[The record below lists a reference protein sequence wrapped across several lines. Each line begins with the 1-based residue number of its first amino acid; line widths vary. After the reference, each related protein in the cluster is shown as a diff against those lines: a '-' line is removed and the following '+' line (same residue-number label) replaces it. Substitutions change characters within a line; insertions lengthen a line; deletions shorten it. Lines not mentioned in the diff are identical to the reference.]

1 MAIKTAHFLAEM
13 LFRRTL
19 AIKTAHF
26 LAETL
31 FGHTLAIK
39 TAHFLAET
47 LFRRTLAIKGVCFLA
62 VCGKLP
68 MRLAAAPAFPLA
80 NFQTDDES
88 RVCFVVCSRLVLSEC
103 KVDDRGGGD
112 GK

>member
-1 MAIKTAHFLAEM
+1 MAIKTAYFLAEM
-13 LFRRTL
+13 LF
-19 AIKTAHF
+19 
-26 LAETL
+26 
-31 FGHTLAIK
+31 GH
-39 TAHFLAET
+39 
-47 LFRRTLAIKGVCFLA
+47 TLAIKGVCFLA

-103 KVDDRGGGD
+103 KVDERGGGD
-112 GK
+112 GKQLGRISR